1 MRNEMGQ
8 DTIGV
13 LVDGLPN
20 WRDTVISKDEFIKEV
35 IRIARERGYKIESNT
50 RTGQEQIDFGNKKL
64 HSGHLGDLYPAI
76 LSDYPNISSQ
86 IDKVAPGRGCSHKPM
101 REIIEQL
108 RIAGKL

>member
-1 MRNEMGQ
+1 
-8 DTIGV
+8 
-13 LVDGLPN
+13 
-20 WRDTVISKDEFIKEV
+20 VISKDEFIKEV
-35 IRIARERGYKIESNT
+35 IRIARERGYKIESSA

-76 LSDYPNISSQ
+76 LSDYANVSSQ

-108 RIAGKL
+108 RIARKL